1 MPDIAVNFV
10 FSKGLIIRLVCLL
23 FDELSIPK
31 KVLSMEYCYIYI
43 LVQLCILVKS
53 IKINES
59 LVPLYFASQ
68 ACASKKM

>member
-1 MPDIAVNFV
+1 
-10 FSKGLIIRLVCLL
+10 
-23 FDELSIPK
+23 
-31 KVLSMEYCYIYI
+31 MEYCYIYI

-68 ACASKKM
+68 ACASKKNVINHLKFYFLVKSEIVTMNLIVK